1 MKFNM
6 KQFVLLSQSAII
18 HELACRTNVFKHT
31 GEDSM
36 FYEELQLKS
45 IKHDFALLKLSKPF
59 VRPHYF

>member
-18 HELACRTNVFKHT
+18 HELDCRTGLFKYT
-31 GEDSM
+31 DEDSM
-36 FYEELQLKS
+36 FQDELQLKS

-59 VRPHYF
+59 DNKH